1 MDELRVFLGASFAID
16 RHWLAVG
23 RVAAVHLI
31 KKASDSPIVE
41 RRNHGEL
48 QLFAAYRF

>member
-1 MDELRVFLGASFAID
+1 VFLGASYAID

-23 RVAAVHLI
+23 RVAAVHLAQKI
-31 KKASDSPIVE
+31 SDSPVAE
-41 RRNHGEL
+41 RRNYGEF